1 MKFPFRQKH
10 ISIPFLILI
19 FFGVLMFFMGLLNH
33 YLFKTVT
40 YDYGNYNFAFWDYS
54 HFKISQIPTFRG
66 TFLQDHFS
74 FTLMYF
80 VPVYWLLNWLT
91 QSYTLIIIQQSLI
104 LVAAWYTYKLIK
116 LKSDNL
122 WLGAGVIVY
131 YFMLLGRFTTF
142 SADINLAIISS
153 CFIPIFIYYFKV
165 KKYLISLII
174 LILSLFSRE
183 NIPIWF
189 IFIFIVLIIDHRK
202 DKKAVVFSVIGIIIS
217 IVYFVLLFK
226 VFIPSIETPGVKY
239 ALFNY
244 AALGA
249 TPGEAILY
257 IIQNPIESFKLFFI
271 NHLNNPKYDGIKA
284 EFYWVYLISGGFV
297 LFRRPQYLIWFI
309 PIVAQKVLNDSPT
322 RWSIATYYS
331 IEVVTLLPLSVFLA
345 LSSIKSKNIT
355 KWLVIFISI
364 ASLAMTIHKLD
375 RVNNKAPWLLNTSKA
390 KVYGKSFYKIP
401 FNIKKVNSLLKLIPP
416 DAKVSASNM
425 LLPHLAQREKIYFFP
440 KVKDAEYIV
449 FSVHDNHYMF
459 SHMYNER
466 ERDKYFS
473 DPKWEIVAREFPV
486 FLFKLKSLSTPNSQ
500 SINEQWTRTDTLVCN
515 YEKLDLTENN
525 SFLSKR
531 EKAETKK
538 FRTNEKSLSG
548 KFSIK
553 ITPENKYGTK
563 IYLRNINPGDYIQLS
578 VWYNSDKNS
587 KGYIVADCGKYFRFY
602 SNESEI
608 TNSKGWKKLVLSF
621 WLPQGSS
628 FNGCSFF
635 LGIHGTKP
643 LYFDDLQVIK
653 KTMIKN

>member
-1 MKFPFRQKH
+1 MKLPFHQKQV
-10 ISIPFLILI
+10 SIPFKILI
-19 FFGVLMFFMGLLNH
+19 FFGVLMFFMGIFNH
-33 YLFKTVT
+33 YFFKTVT

-54 HFKISQIPTFRG
+54 HFRISQIPTFRG

-91 QSYTLIIIQQSLI
+91 QTYTLIIIQQTLI

-131 YFMLLGRFTTF
+131 YFLLLGRFTTF
-142 SADINLAIISS
+142 SADVNLAIISS
-153 CFIPIFIYYFKV
+153 CFIPIFIYYFKI
-165 KKYLISLII
+165 KRYLISLII

-189 IFIFIVLIIDHRK
+189 VFIFIVLIIDHRK
-202 DKKAVVFSVIGIIIS
+202 DKKAVLFSVLGIIIS

-257 IIQNPIESFKLFFI
+257 IIQNPIEAFKLFFV
-271 NHLNNPKYDGIKA
+271 NHLNNPKFDGIKA
-284 EFYWVYLISGGFV
+284 EFYWVYLISGGFI

-331 IEVVTLLPLSVFLA
+331 IEVVTLLPLSVFLT
-345 LSSIKSKNIT
+345 LSSIKSKKII

-375 RVNNKAPWLLNTSKA
+375 RVNNKAPWLLNTSKV
-390 KVYGKSFYKIP
+390 KVYGKSFYEAP
-401 FNIKKVNSLLKLIPP
+401 FNIKKVNSLLKRIPP

-449 FSVHDNHYMF
+449 FSVHDNHYLF
-459 SHMYNER
+459 SQMYNER
-466 ERDKYFS
+466 ERNKYFS
-473 DPKWEIVAREFPV
+473 DPKWEIIGSEFPV
-486 FLFKLKSLSTPNSQ
+486 FLFKRNNFSTTDTLANKYHWSA
-500 SINEQWTRTDTLVCN
+500 TDTLVCD
-515 YEKLDLTENN
+515 YEKLN
-525 SFLSKR
+525 SDEEHTLLSKK
-531 EKAETKK
+531 EKLETIKY
-538 FRTNEKSLSG
+538 RSDEVSLSG
-548 KFSIK
+548 NFSIK
-553 ITPENKYGTK
+553 ITPENKYSTK
-563 IYLRNINPGDYIQLS
+563 IFLQNINPKDYIEIS
-578 VWYNSDKNS
+578 VWYYTNKNA
-587 KGYIVADCGKYFRFY
+587 KGYIVADCGKRFHFY
-602 SNESEI
+602 TKEI
-608 TNSKGWKKLVLSF
+608 EDINSKGWKKLVLSF
-621 WLPQGSS
+621 WLPQKPY
-628 FNGCSFF
+628 FNGCSFY
-635 LGIHGTKP
+635 LGNHGTEP
-643 LYFDDLQVIK
+643 IYFDDLQVIK
-653 KTMIKN
+653 KTMFK